1 VTQRVRGSVDIAVP
15 VAEAFGYFDDPTRSV
30 ELMPDVVEVSD
41 VESLP
46 NGGHRVR
53 FKALGRG
60 GRVCDWVSETVERV
74 PNRRVVARAA
84 TERLST
90 VGTREFT
97 ESGNGTRLDATVEY
111 DVEMPL
117 LASPLKPVTEFQMRK
132 PMRRSLEALLVRA
145 KTRIEA

>member
-1 VTQRVRGSVDIAVP
+1 VTQRVRGSIEIAVP
-15 VAEAFGYFDDPTRSV
+15 VADAFGYLDDPERSV
-30 ELMPDVVEVSD
+30 ELLPDVVDVID

-60 GRVCDWVSETVERV
+60 GRVCNWVSETLERV
-74 PNRRVVARAA
+74 PDRRVVVRAT

-97 ESGNGTRLDATVEY
+97 ESRNGTRVDVTVEY

-117 LASPLKPVTEFQMRK
+117 LATPLKPVTEFQMRK
-132 PMRRSLEALLVRA
+132 PMRRSLETLLARA
-145 KTRIEA
+145 KTRIEP